1 MIKDTIRQHYYNQLN
16 TLINNDNKSNTIEK
30 GIYDYV
36 IKYHHINNYPD
47 YILESIYINKIGD
60 IISQLDATNYL
71 YSNTF
76 FKMINEDVIDLNDI
90 SYLKPEEINPE
101 SWDEIIKRK
110 KYNEDKKEN
119 KVTTDVYKCRKCG
132 ERKCTVMQKQTRSA
146 DEPATTFV
154 TCTIC
159 SNVMKF

>member
-1 MIKDTIRQHYYNQLN
+1 
-16 TLINNDNKSNTIEK
+16 
-30 GIYDYV
+30 
-36 IKYHHINNYPD
+36 
-47 YILESIYINKIGD
+47 
-60 IISQLDATNYL
+60 
-71 YSNTF
+71 
-76 FKMINEDVIDLNDI
+76 MINEDVIDLNDI

-110 KYNEDKKEN
+110 KYNEDKKDN

-132 ERKCTVMQKQTRSA
+132 ERKCTVIQKQTRSA